1 VEALFGWLIEPFLL
15 PFMQRAL
22 VGSIGVAILCA
33 IVGTF
38 VVLLGL
44 AFIGEGVSHGSL
56 AGLALGFVLKLDLL
70 LVSIPFGIGLALAI
84 GYLAERT
91 RTRFDAAVGVVFATS
106 AAIGIALISAVRIF
120 PDLNS
125 YLFGNVLAIRT
136 IDLVFIGVAG
146 GLVLVTVL
154 LLQKELILLAFD
166 PEMARVM
173 GVPTRLLYYVLL
185 GLVGLTVVVCLR
197 TLGVILVTALLVIP
211 ASTGRQVADRVPT
224 MMLTAVVVSCVSAL
238 GGLVV
243 SYHLSISS
251 GASIVL
257 CSAVCFGASLALS
270 RRRRRPNRH
279 NRDAAVYTGAT
290 IPDAVGSVKGNEG
303 AGNERGATSNNG

>member
-1 VEALFGWLIEPFLL
+1 MDAAFAWLVEPLSL

-22 VGSIGVAILCA
+22 VGAVGVGVLCA
-33 IVGTF
+33 VVGTF

-56 AGLALGFVLKLDLL
+56 AGLALGFILKLDLL
-70 LVSIPFGIGLALAI
+70 LVSVPFGIGLALLI

-106 AAIGIALISAVRIF
+106 AAMGIALITAVRIF

-136 IDLVFIGVAG
+136 IDLVLLGTAGLLVVA
-146 GLVLVTVL
+146 VVL
-154 LLQKELILLAFD
+154 LLQKELVLLAFD

-173 GVPTRLLYYVLL
+173 GVPTRAIYYLLL
-185 GLVGLTVVVCLR
+185 GLVGLTVIVSLR

-211 ASTGRQVADRVPT
+211 ASAGRQLADRVPT
-224 MMLTAVVVSCVSAL
+224 MMLTAVAVSCVSAF
-238 GGLVV
+238 GGLLL

-257 CSAVCFGASLALS
+257 CSALCFVVSLSLG
-270 RRRRRPNRH
+270 RRRPR
-279 NRDAAVYTGAT
+279 RPAFG
-290 IPDAVGSVKGNEG
+290 K
-303 AGNERGATSNNG
+303 

>member
-1 VEALFGWLIEPFLL
+1 MDSAFAWLIEPLSL

-22 VGSIGVAILCA
+22 LGSVGVAVLCA
-33 IVGTF
+33 VVGTF

-56 AGLALGFVLKLDLL
+56 AGLALAFVMKLDLL
-70 LVSIPFGIGLALAI
+70 LVGIPFGIGLALLI

-106 AAIGIALISAVRIF
+106 AAMGIALISAVRIF

-125 YLFGNVLAIRT
+125 YLFGNVLAIRP
-136 IDLVFIGVAG
+136 IDLAFLGAG
-146 GLVLVTVL
+146 GLLVVVVVV
-154 LLQKELILLAFD
+154 LLQKELVLLAFD

-173 GVPTRLLYYVLL
+173 GVPTRPIYYLLL
-185 GLVGLTVVVCLR
+185 GLIGLTVVICLR
-197 TLGVILVTALLVIP
+197 TVGLILVTALLVIP
-211 ASTGRQVADRVPT
+211 ASAGRQLANRVPT
-224 MMLTAVVVSCVSAL
+224 MMLTAVVVSVISAF
-238 GGLVV
+238 GGLLL

-257 CSAVCFGASLALS
+257 CSAFCFAMSLVLSRGRLHVPVLKSFGLAGAS
-270 RRRRRPNRH
+270 
-279 NRDAAVYTGAT
+279 G
-290 IPDAVGSVKGNEG
+290 E
-303 AGNERGATSNNG
+303 

>member
-1 VEALFGWLIEPFLL
+1 MEGAFGWLIEPLSL

-22 VGSIGVAILCA
+22 LGALGVSVLCA
-33 IVGTF
+33 VIGTF

-56 AGLALGFVLKLDLL
+56 AGLALGFLLKLDLT
-70 LVSIPFGIGLALAI
+70 LVSVPFGVGLALLI

-106 AAIGIALISAVRIF
+106 AAIGIALISAVRVF

-136 IDLVFIGVAG
+136 VDLVLLGVAA
-146 GLVLVTVL
+146 VLVIGAVL
-154 LLQKELILLAFD
+154 ALQKELVLLAFD

-173 GVPTRLLYYVLL
+173 GVPTRALYYLLL
-185 GLVGLTVVVCLR
+185 GLVGLTVIVCLR

-211 ASTGRQVADRVPT
+211 ASAGRQLADRVPT
-224 MMLTAVVVSCVSAL
+224 MMLTAVAVACISAF
-238 GGLVV
+238 GGLLL

-257 CSAVCFGASLALS
+257 CSAACFAVSLGLG
-270 RRRRRPNRH
+270 RRPVRIVP
-279 NRDAAVYTGAT
+279 RAAT
-290 IPDAVGSVKGNEG
+290 IPSA
-303 AGNERGATSNNG
+303 AHRA

>member
-1 VEALFGWLIEPFLL
+1 
-15 PFMQRAL
+15 
-22 VGSIGVAILCA
+22 
-33 IVGTF
+33 VGTF

-56 AGLALGFVLKLDLL
+56 AGLALAFILKLDLL

-106 AAIGIALISAVRIF
+106 AAIGIALITAVRVF

-125 YLFGNVLAIRT
+125 YLFGNVLAIRQL
-136 IDLVFIGVAG
+136 DLLFLGVAG
-146 GLVLVTVL
+146 GLVILLIL

-173 GVPTRLLYYVLL
+173 GVPTRPLYYLL
-185 GLVGLTVVVCLR
+185 LALTGLTVVICLR

-211 ASTGRQVADRVPT
+211 ASTGRQLARRVPT
-224 MMLTAVVVSCVSAL
+224 MMLTAVIVSIISAI
-238 GGLVV
+238 GGLLL
-243 SYHLSISS
+243 SYHFNISS

-257 CSAVCFGASLALS
+257 CSAVCFAVSLGMS
-270 RRRRRPNRH
+270 RRRPRTESL
-279 NRDAAVYTGAT
+279 ASAVEPA
-290 IPDAVGSVKGNEG
+290 
-303 AGNERGATSNNG
+303 